1 MNSTYNPGRVAG
13 LWYLLLIAIG
23 PFFLI
28 YIPGKLYVKGNAA
41 ATINNIAAHELLFR
55 FGILAELIGGG
66 ILVFLVL
73 VFYRFFKGG
82 VQYFPV
88 IVGILGGGGSP
99 TIYIVN
105 VVDSICATLT
115 VGGAHVF
122 SVLH

>member
-55 FGILAELIGGG
+55 FGILAELLAGHPG
-66 ILVFLVL
+66 FLSAGL
-73 VFYRFFKGG
+73 L
-82 VQYFPV
+82 PV
-88 IVGILGGGGSP
+88 G
-99 TIYIVN
+99 
-105 VVDSICATLT
+105 
-115 VGGAHVF
+115 
-122 SVLH
+122 